1 MKKCLILIACGILAA
16 GCIRSPKNTDVKGT
30 VLDASMNTVM
40 ILTEKNDTLSFSTL
54 NADRTGLNGLL
65 IGDTVEI
72 SYAGKYAPGMSAVKI
87 SDDKK

>member
-65 IGDTVEI
+65 HATHGFRRKTARALKSLSRVSE
-72 SYAGKYAPGMSAVKI
+72 AKW
-87 SDDKK
+87 

>member
-1 MKKCLILIACGILAA
+1 MPDSHSLRNIGRRLHPITEKHRCQGNSPGCLHEY
-16 GCIRSPKNTDVKGT
+16 RHDPDK
-30 VLDASMNTVM
+30 
-40 ILTEKNDTLSFSTL
+40 KNDTLSFSTL

-87 SDDKK
+87 AADKK

>member
-1 MKKCLILIACGILAA
+1 MKKCLILIACGVLAA

-65 IGDTVEI
+65 IGDTGYV
-72 SYAGKYAPGMSAVKI
+72 GGQNRRR
-87 SDDKK
+87 